1 MKKII
6 DSFKIF
12 IEDIKIMT
20 SQSWM
25 DWFNW
30 YVLKPLV
37 LLVCLVLVLVI
48 TQSYILMVEMS
59 VSI

>member
-30 YVLKPLV
+30 FILKPFA
-37 LLVCLVLVLVI
+37 LLLCLFSVVI
-48 TQSYILMVEMS
+48 INIT
-59 VSI
+59 

>member
-25 DWFNW
+25 DWINW

-48 TQSYILMVEMS
+48 TQSYMLIL
-59 VSI
+59 

>member
-12 IEDIKIMT
+12 IEEIKIMT

-48 TQSYILMVEMS
+48 TQSYMLMVEMS

>member
-12 IEDIKIMT
+12 IEEIKIMT

-30 YVLKPLV
+30 YVLKPFT
-37 LLVCLVLVLVI
+37 LLFLLILVLVI
-48 TQSYILMVEMS
+48 
-59 VSI
+59 